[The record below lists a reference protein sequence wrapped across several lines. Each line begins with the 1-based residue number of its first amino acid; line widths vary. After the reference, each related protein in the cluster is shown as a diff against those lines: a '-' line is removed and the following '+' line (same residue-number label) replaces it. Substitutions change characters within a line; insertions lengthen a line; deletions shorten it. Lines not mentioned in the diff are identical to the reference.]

1 MAREKKE
8 GTRITAILDNSVHD
22 RLLKYAEIKGQ
33 TKTMALERLLTY
45 ALDHASEIDLEKEEE
60 IKLNHN

>member
-8 GTRITAILDNSVHD
+8 GTRITAILDNHVHD
-22 RLLKYAEIKGQ
+22 RLLRYAEVKGQ

-45 ALDHASEIDLEKEEE
+45 AL
-60 IKLNHN
+60 NHVDDMDREMNKDI

>member
-8 GTRITAILDNSVHD
+8 GTRVTAILDNSVHD
-22 RLLKYAEIKGQ
+22 RLLRYAEVKGQ

-45 ALDHASEIDLEKEEE
+45 ALNHTEDMEKE
-60 IKLNHN
+60 IRKNI

>member
-8 GTRITAILDNSVHD
+8 GTRVTAILDNSVHD
-22 RLLKYAEIKGQ
+22 RLLRYAKVKGQ

-45 ALDHASEIDLEKEEE
+45 ALNHVDDMDKEINKN
-60 IKLNHN
+60 I

>member
-22 RLLKYAEIKGQ
+22 RLLRYAEVKGQ

-45 ALDHASEIDLEKEEE
+45 ALNHIDDMDKEINKN
-60 IKLNHN
+60 I

>member
-22 RLLKYAEIKGQ
+22 RLLRYAEVKGQ

-45 ALDHASEIDLEKEEE
+45 ALNHVDDMDKEINKN
-60 IKLNHN
+60 I

>member
-8 GTRITAILDNSVHD
+8 GTRITAILDNRVHD
-22 RLLKYAEIKGQ
+22 RLLRYAEVKGQ

-45 ALDHASEIDLEKEEE
+45 AL
-60 IKLNHN
+60 NHVDDMDREMNKDI

>member
-8 GTRITAILDNSVHD
+8 GTRVTAILDNSVHD
-22 RLLKYAEIKGQ
+22 RLLRYAEVKGQ

-45 ALDHASEIDLEKEEE
+45 ALNHVDDMDKEINKN
-60 IKLNHN
+60 I

>member
-8 GTRITAILDNSVHD
+8 GTRITAILDNIVHD
-22 RLLKYAEIKGQ
+22 RLLRYAEVKGQ

-45 ALDHASEIDLEKEEE
+45 ALNHVEDMDKEINKN
-60 IKLNHN
+60 I